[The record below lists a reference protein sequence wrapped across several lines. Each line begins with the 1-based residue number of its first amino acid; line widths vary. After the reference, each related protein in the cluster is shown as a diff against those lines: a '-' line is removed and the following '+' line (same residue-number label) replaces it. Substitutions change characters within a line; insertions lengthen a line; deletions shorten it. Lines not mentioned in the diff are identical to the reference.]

1 MVALAQL
8 NHGDGEASRQTA
20 GASRQIENPLSDPF
34 NIFLVPKL
42 RLGTPFC
49 QALLGPQSDDAT
61 HSFARRRSQ
70 AELGNQKTRSVS
82 EGRPRWRFGLV
93 CEVLKPLLTPVHITA
108 GFARPERLVRLDLVA
123 DALRAGIDD
132 AVVA

>member
-8 NHGDGEASRQTA
+8 NHGDGEASRQAA

-49 QALLGPQSDDAT
+49 QALAGSQSDDAT
-61 HSFARRRSQ
+61 QSFARRRSQ
-70 AELGNQKTRSVS
+70 AELGNQKTTESRVAVVLSADPVPAAAPVS
-82 EGRPRWRFGLV
+82 QEMIRQAAYRRW
-93 CEVLKPLLTPVHITA
+93 EEA
-108 GFARPERLVRLDLVA
+108 GFPPGDGVQF
-123 DALRAGIDD
+123 
-132 AVVA
+132 